1 MVQEVDEFSRNL
13 LEEAKRFLE
22 KAGEENES
30 QGQLAYLH
38 ASLVLGFSAL
48 EAHVNSIADDFL
60 VREDQPL
67 LHRSIL
73 SERDFKLE
81 KGRFELTNQLK
92 MYRLEDRIQFLY
104 RTYSGEPLDRNSAWW
119 AELKAGIDLRNK
131 LVHPKDPPQVSV
143 AAVEKALQSVVDAL
157 NALYEG
163 VYRVSYPAAKL
174 QLSSRL
180 SF

>member
-13 LEEAKRFLE
+13 LEEAKRFFE
-22 KAGEENES
+22 KAKEESDS
-30 QGQLAYLH
+30 QGRLAYLH
-38 ASLVLGFSAL
+38 ASLVLGFSSL

-60 VREDQPL
+60 VRGDQPL
-67 LHRSIL
+67 LHKSIL

-81 KGRFELTNQLK
+81 KGRFELTNNLK

-104 RTYSGEPLDRNSAWW
+104 RTYSGKPLDRNSTWW
-119 AELKAGIDLRNK
+119 AELKSGIDLRNR
-131 LVHPKDPPQVSV
+131 LVHPKEVQSVSV
-143 AAVEKALQSVVDAL
+143 AAVERALQSIVDAL

-163 VYRVSYPAAKL
+163 VYRAPYPAAKL
-174 QLSSRL
+174 GLSSRL